1 MLSGPPINTL
11 VTIEAADS
19 RLWWKTRVEELDH
32 EIVVAAPVLERE
44 ATDPALGQA
53 VQLQWRGP
61 QGPMSVDATL
71 VAKELRRL
79 PTWRLQPDGPVVI
92 TQRRHHARAG
102 TVLPAILDT
111 GSGTV
116 DAHVVDVGGGGVRL
130 VHQGGLQLRAGDAL
144 RVQIRIDDVDL
155 VLAGEVVRA
164 EREGPRTSVGVRFLD
179 ASQDAEDRIRRY
191 VFSRQAQ
198 ARRWR

>member
-1 MLSGPPINTL
+1 MLPGPPINTL
-11 VTIEAADS
+11 VVIEAADS

-32 EIVVAAPVLERE
+32 DVVVAAPVLERE
-44 ATDPALGQA
+44 PNDPSLGQA

-61 QGPMSVDATL
+61 QGPLTVDATL
-71 VAKELRRL
+71 VAKELRRI
-79 PTWRLQPDGPVVI
+79 PTWRLEPKGPVVI

-116 DAHVVDVGGGGVRL
+116 DAHIVDVSEGGGRL
-130 VHQGGLQLRAGDAL
+130 VHQDACLLRAGDAV
-144 RVQIRIDDVDL
+144 RVQIRIDEVDV
-155 VLAGEVVRA
+155 VLAGEVVRT
-164 EREGPRTSVGVRFLD
+164 ETDGPRTSVGVRFVD
-179 ASQDAEDRIRRY
+179 APDHVEDRIRRY
-191 VFSRQAQ
+191 VFGRQAQ